1 MSIKWQ
7 KRFVET
13 KVVRKM
19 IDKIKAW
26 NRTVL
31 ELQSGILLFGL
42 CSQLLAMWFV
52 PDMTK
57 FTVGLWLGILV
68 AMAAGFHMWGSL
80 KKAFDG
86 FEGDV
91 TKKITQ
97 AGIIRYLV
105 IALCFLMVAISGV
118 GEPLATFAGIMGLKI
133 GAYIQPFTHKFY
145 NKVFNES
152 DPVPMSLEEY
162 EEWRRQVEDSKDG

>member
-1 MSIKWQ
+1 
-7 KRFVET
+7 
-13 KVVRKM
+13 M
-19 IDKIKAW
+19 IEKIKSW

-31 ELQSGILLFGL
+31 ELQTGICLCGL
-42 CSQLLAMWFV
+42 AGQLIAMWFF
-52 PDMTK
+52 PDMLK
-57 FTVGLWLGILV
+57 FTIGLWLGVAV

-97 AGIIRYLV
+97 AGIIRYV
-105 IALCFLMVAISGV
+105 IITVCFAIVAVTGV
-118 GEPLATFAGIMGLKI
+118 GDAIAMFVGLMTLKL

-145 NKVFNES
+145 NKIFGES
-152 DPVPMSLEEY
+152 DPIPMSLEEY
-162 EEWRRQVEDSKDG
+162 EEWRRQAEDSKE

>member
-1 MSIKWQ
+1 MIERIK
-7 KRFVET
+7 
-13 KVVRKM
+13 M
-19 IDKIKAW
+19 W

-31 ELQSGILLFGL
+31 ELQSGIVLFGL
-42 CSQLLAMWFV
+42 FCQLIAMWFV
-52 PDMTK
+52 PDMLK
-57 FTVGLWLGILV
+57 FTIGLWLGIVV
-68 AMAAGFHMWGSL
+68 AIATGFHMWGSL

-97 AGIIRYLV
+97 AGIIRYV
-105 IALCFLMVAISGV
+105 IIAVCFAIVAVTEV
-118 GEPLATFAGIMGLKI
+118 GEPIAMFVGIMGLKI

-162 EEWRRQVEDSKDG
+162 EEWRRQMEDNKEE